1 MSGYTPAG
9 FNGDEERDWATD
21 PDAPKAQMRTREQV
35 LGLTRSEILNLRG
48 ADLDAACALLLEL
61 RCSEILSLRGAD
73 LDIAR
78 AVLCEGDQDWMRSNG
93 GIFRPSSSLSHA
105 ALACDVMIKRGYG
118 ISVFLDADSIEC
130 CIGKD
135 GEDDVWTYV
144 HETEAEARTMACVL
158 ASWKDGQDGIE

>member
-1 MSGYTPAG
+1 MSYVPAG

-21 PDAPKAQMRTREQV
+21 PEAPKAQMRTREQV

-48 ADLDAACALLLEL
+48 ADLDTACALLCMDDVTWDE
-61 RCSEILSLRGAD
+61 E
-73 LDIAR
+73 
-78 AVLCEGDQDWMRSNG
+78 DQCWTRSNG

-135 GEDDVWTYV
+135 SDEAETWTHL

-158 ASWKDGQDGIE
+158 AAWKDGQDGII